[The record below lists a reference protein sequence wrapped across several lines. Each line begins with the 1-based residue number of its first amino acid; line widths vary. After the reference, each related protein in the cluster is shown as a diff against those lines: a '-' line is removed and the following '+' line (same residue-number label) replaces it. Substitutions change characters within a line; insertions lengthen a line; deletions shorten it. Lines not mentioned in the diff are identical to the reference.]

1 MGPNGFFHWRGGFS
15 SWPCLIPSMGIWHS
29 NMVSYAALDI
39 LSLLFVGNPE
49 EVVVGHSI
57 PLEQLGT
64 LACAD
69 LQRNINPVQPIQ
81 NCLWNLVK
89 TTESYDVAW
98 LMYAGT
104 CEHLWTAPISKQTT
118 LMNTDE
124 QRLETMTTMTT
135 MTSTAMLWTFAQSSV
150 IPLDHFRANNTG
162 WGPSS
167 LAKLVYNC
175 NNNSVWYL

>member
-1 MGPNGFFHWRGGFS
+1 MGNLARWENHGTKWFFSLEGGGFS

-81 NCLWNLVK
+81 NCL
-89 TTESYDVAW
+89 
-98 LMYAGT
+98 
-104 CEHLWTAPISKQTT
+104 
-118 LMNTDE
+118 
-124 QRLETMTTMTT
+124 
-135 MTSTAMLWTFAQSSV
+135 
-150 IPLDHFRANNTG
+150 
-162 WGPSS
+162 
-167 LAKLVYNC
+167 
-175 NNNSVWYL
+175 